1 MPNNFVFIVKCKERD
16 KGGVFSPFR
25 EVAWV
30 RIQRPYVARFRSLL
44 RELNFSPGIF
54 LFPAIVIR
62 GD

>member
-30 RIQRPYVARFRSLL
+30 RIP
-44 RELNFSPGIF
+44 E
-54 LFPAIVIR
+54 AICGAVPVFAKR
-62 GD
+62 A